1 MLITPL
7 KGREALALPEIER
20 EEEMGFLYAMQNDAK
35 DSVIESHSPP
45 LLQKAEL
52 SQTMG
57 LEENVRD
64 VGLITFCN
72 KSIIN
77 ST

>member
-1 MLITPL
+1 
-7 KGREALALPEIER
+7 
-20 EEEMGFLYAMQNDAK
+20 MGFLQAMQNDAK
-35 DSVIESHSPP
+35 DSVIESHLPA
-45 LLQKAEL
+45 LLQNAEL
-52 SQTMG
+52 SQTVG
-57 LEENVRD
+57 LAGNVRD